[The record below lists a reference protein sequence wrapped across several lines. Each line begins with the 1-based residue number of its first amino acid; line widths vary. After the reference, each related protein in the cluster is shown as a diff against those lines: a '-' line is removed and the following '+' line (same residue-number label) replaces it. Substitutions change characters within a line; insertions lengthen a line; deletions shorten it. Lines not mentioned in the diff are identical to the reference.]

1 MKKGV
6 VSMKLLNKL
15 IPVVGAVIGVTISF
29 IFSLTPSLITVVGG
43 GLIGL
48 LAGAII
54 ITGADIF
61 FDREKN
67 VTGDDKKQRLP
78 KRKTTEQKKV
88 QKRNT
93 YSVEKKRESRSARP
107 VKNILTLGDDEL
119 IKPLSVNQKKPLN
132 ILKLDDED
140 DLVKPATHQPR
151 NIFKLNDEDE
161 ELEQEKLYSLN
172 PISQKQKVL
181 FQDPYNQTATSRK
194 SNLQVNEEKTVND
207 VNDRLEQLKK
217 TLIETKRQIND
228 LRMILDSLEKQQ
240 ENSQPKTKTLS

>member
-1 MKKGV
+1 
-6 VSMKLLNKL
+6 MKLLNKL
-15 IPVVGAVIGVTISF
+15 IPITGAAIGAIVPFIS
-29 IFSLTPSLITVVGG
+29 SLTPSVITVVGG

-48 LAGAII
+48 IAGATIV
-54 ITGADIF
+54 TGANIF
-61 FDREKN
+61 FDEDEIVIKGNKKHRTSQQKS
-67 VTGDDKKQRLP
+67 TGRKKAP
-78 KRKTTEQKKV
+78 KRNAYFLEKK
-88 QKRNT
+88 KGSRNT
-93 YSVEKKRESRSARP
+93 RP
-107 VKNILTLGDDEL
+107 VKNIFTLSDEGEP
-119 IKPLSVNQKKPLN
+119 IKSSSVNQKKPLN
-132 ILKLDDED
+132 VFKLDDED
-140 DLVKPATHQPR
+140 EEVKTVTHQPR

-161 ELEQEKLYSLN
+161 ELEQGKLYSLN

-217 TLIETKRQIND
+217 TLTETKRQIND

>member
-78 KRKTTEQKKV
+78 KRKMTEQKKF
-88 QKRNT
+88 RN
-93 YSVEKKRESRSARP
+93 VIH
-107 VKNILTLGDDEL
+107 IL
-119 IKPLSVNQKKPLN
+119 
-132 ILKLDDED
+132 
-140 DLVKPATHQPR
+140 
-151 NIFKLNDEDE
+151 
-161 ELEQEKLYSLN
+161 
-172 PISQKQKVL
+172 
-181 FQDPYNQTATSRK
+181 
-194 SNLQVNEEKTVND
+194 
-207 VNDRLEQLKK
+207 
-217 TLIETKRQIND
+217 
-228 LRMILDSLEKQQ
+228 
-240 ENSQPKTKTLS
+240 